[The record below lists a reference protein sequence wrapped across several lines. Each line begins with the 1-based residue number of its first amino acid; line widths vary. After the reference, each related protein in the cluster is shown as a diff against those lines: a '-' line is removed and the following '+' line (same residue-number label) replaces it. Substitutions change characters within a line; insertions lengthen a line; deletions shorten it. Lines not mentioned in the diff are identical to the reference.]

1 MLNHKNANHSI
12 HVTNTAPA
20 HTTTTAFSGTQ
31 LLLSN
36 SKHMERTE
44 LKKGC
49 SFKVLTT
56 RQLGHQQV
64 IPGACKSQAKLTRA
78 P

>member
-12 HVTNTAPA
+12 HVANTAPA
-20 HTTTTAFSGTQ
+20 HSQEQHFSGT
-31 LLLSN
+31 LLLSH

-56 RQLGHQQV
+56 RQLGYQEA

>member
-1 MLNHKNANHSI
+1 MQITPYMWQTLHQPIPKQQH
-12 HVTNTAPA
+12 
-20 HTTTTAFSGTQ
+20 FSGTK
-31 LLLSN
+31 LLLSHT
-36 SKHMERTE
+36 KHMERTE

>member
-1 MLNHKNANHSI
+1 MQITPYMWQTLHQPIPQQQH
-12 HVTNTAPA
+12 
-20 HTTTTAFSGTQ
+20 FSGT
-31 LLLSN
+31 LLLLH

-56 RQLGHQQV
+56 RQLGYQEA